1 MKSSNQLESQIG
13 LMLVV
18 RKAVFLLAAYLV
30 AANAQCV
37 AACRATECSHPVPQ
51 THDSGK
57 LPPCHRHHGPKQS
70 TVAKPCID
78 SVVVTDDRSP
88 SPPLERH
95 SLELLV
101 AAFGVGST
109 QPLPAL
115 TVHAL
120 PAGSPPILV
129 EDRSTLILRI

>member
-1 MKSSNQLESQIG
+1 VKSFNQVESQIG
-13 LMLVV
+13 LMRVV
-18 RKAVFLLAAYLV
+18 RKAVFLLAAFLV
-30 AANAQCV
+30 LANAQCV
-37 AACRATECSHPVPQ
+37 ATCIATQCSHPVPQ
-51 THDSGK
+51 SHESDK

-101 AAFGVGST
+101 AAFGVGSN
-109 QPLPAL
+109 QPLPTP
-115 TVHAL
+115 TVDAL
-120 PAGSPPILV
+120 PAASPPVLV
-129 EDRSTLILRI
+129 EERSTLILRI

>member
-1 MKSSNQLESQIG
+1 MKSLNQLGSQIG
-13 LMLVV
+13 LMRAV
-18 RKAVFLLAAYLV
+18 RKAVFLLAAFLV
-30 AANAQCV
+30 VANAQCV
-37 AACRATECSHPVPQ
+37 ATCITAQCSHPVPQ
-51 THDSGK
+51 SHASGK

-78 SVVVTDDRSP
+78 SVVVVDGRSS

-95 SLELLV
+95 SFESLV
-101 AAFGVGST
+101 AAFGVGSNR
-109 QPLPAL
+109 PLPAL

-120 PAGSPPILV
+120 PAASPPILV

>member
-18 RKAVFLLAAYLV
+18 RKAVFLLAAFLV

-37 AACRATECSHPVPQ
+37 ATCSPTECSHPVPQ
-51 THDSGK
+51 SHDSGK
-57 LPPCHRHHGPKQS
+57 LPPCHKHHGPKQS
-70 TVAKPCID
+70 TAAKPCID
-78 SVVVTDDRSP
+78 SVVVTDGRSLSP
-88 SPPLERH
+88 SLERH

-109 QPLPAL
+109 QPLPAR
-115 TVHAL
+115 TVHAF
-120 PAGSPPILV
+120 PAASPPILV
-129 EDRSTLILRI
+129 EDRSILILRI

>member
-1 MKSSNQLESQIG
+1 VESFSQFESQIG
-13 LMLVV
+13 LMLVI
-18 RKAVFLLAAYLV
+18 RKAVVLLAAFLV
-30 AANAQCV
+30 VASAQCV
-37 AACRATECSHPVPQ
+37 ATCSATECSHPVPQ
-51 THDSGK
+51 SHDSGK
-57 LPPCHRHHGPKQS
+57 LPPCHQHHGPKQS

-78 SVVVTDDRSP
+78 SVVVVDSRSLSP
-88 SPPLERH
+88 SLERH

-101 AAFGVGST
+101 AVSGVGSD

-120 PAGSPPILV
+120 PAASPPILV